1 MIPPCTLLLLRHF
14 SRICFYS
21 DVPVSTF
28 SFPTTILFGAG
39 AIERLP
45 VELSKRGIS
54 RPLLVT
60 DAGLARTPVFERV
73 KALASGAVVFADV
86 EPNPTERNVHEG
98 VAAYH
103 ENGCNGIVGLGGGS
117 PLDAAKAIRLK
128 VTHELPL
135 ADYDDL
141 LDGGNLISANVAP
154 YIAVATTAGTG
165 SEVSRSTVI
174 TITATHRK
182 TVVFSP
188 YLIPTVAIADPELT
202 LDLPPRLT
210 AGTGMDAFT
219 HNVEAYISKG
229 YHPICDAIAISG
241 ARLAWDNLP
250 RVMAAPHDLE
260 ARAQMMMASLMG
272 AIAFQKGLGAVH
284 SLAHPL
290 SSDCGMHHGTANA
303 VLLPV
308 VLEFNRP
315 AVAGRLADLEAQFG
329 GGEIA
334 AQVRD
339 LNRRLGIAARL
350 RDYGVA
356 EAALPALADK
366 AIQDGCHQLNPRP
379 CTRED
384 LLALYRAAW

>member
-1 MIPPCTLLLLRHF
+1 M
-14 SRICFYS
+14 
-21 DVPVSTF
+21 PVSTF

-45 VELSKRGIS
+45 EELHKRGIS
-54 RPLLVT
+54 HPLLVT
-60 DAGLARTPVFERV
+60 DAGLARTPVFARV
-73 KALASGAVVFADV
+73 RSLAPAAAVFSGV
-86 EPNPTERNVHEG
+86 EPNPTEGNVAEG
-98 VAAYH
+98 VACYH
-103 ENGCNGIVGLGGGS
+103 ENRCNGVVGLGGGS

-135 ADYDDL
+135 AEYDDL
-141 LDGGNLISANVAP
+141 LDGSNRISAHVAP
-154 YIAVATTAGTG
+154 YIAIATTAGTG

-174 TITATHRK
+174 TITATNRK

-188 YLIPTVAIADPELT
+188 HLIPTVAIADPELT
-202 LDLPPRLT
+202 LDLPGRLT

-219 HNVEAYISKG
+219 HNVEAYIAKG

-241 ARLAWDNLP
+241 ARMAWDNLP
-250 RVMAAPHDLE
+250 RAMAEPRDLE
-260 ARAQMMMASLMG
+260 ARANMMMASMMG

-329 GGEIA
+329 GGDIA

-339 LNRRLGIAARL
+339 LNRRVGIAPRL

-356 EAALPALADK
+356 EAVLSSLADK

-384 LLALYRAAW
+384 LLALYRAAY

>member
-1 MIPPCTLLLLRHF
+1 M
-14 SRICFYS
+14 CFHG
-21 DVPVSTF
+21 DVTVSTF

-39 AIERLP
+39 AVGRLP
-45 VELSKRGIS
+45 EELSKRGIS

-60 DAGLARTPVFERV
+60 DAGLARTAVFERV
-73 KALASGAVVFADV
+73 ASLAPGAVVFSAV
-86 EPNPTERNVHEG
+86 EPNPTERNVLDG
-98 VAAYH
+98 LASYQQ
-103 ENGCNGIVGLGGGS
+103 NRCNGIVGVGGGS

-135 ADYDDL
+135 AEYDDL
-141 LDGGNLISANVAP
+141 LDGADRISANVPP
-154 YIAVATTAGTG
+154 YIAIATTSGTG

-174 TITATHRK
+174 TITATNRK

-188 YLIPTVAIADPELT
+188 HLIPVLAIADPELT
-202 LDLPPRLT
+202 LDLPPQLT

-229 YHPICDAIAISG
+229 YHPICDAIALSG
-241 ARLAWDNLP
+241 ARMVWESLP
-250 RVMAAPHDLE
+250 RVMADPHDLE
-260 ARAQMMMASLMG
+260 ARSQMMMASMMG
-272 AIAFQKGLGAVH
+272 AIAFQKGLGATH

-290 SSDCGMHHGTANA
+290 SSDCGMHHGTSNA
-303 VLLPV
+303 VLLPF
-308 VLEFNRP
+308 VLEFNRAA
-315 AVAGRLADLEAQFG
+315 AVHRLDDLAAQFG
-329 GGEIA
+329 GGEVA

-339 LNRRLGIAARL
+339 LNRRVGIAPRL
-350 RDYGVA
+350 RDYGVT

-384 LLALYRAAW
+384 LLALYRAAL

>member
-1 MIPPCTLLLLRHF
+1 M
-14 SRICFYS
+14 
-21 DVPVSTF
+21 VNVAVSTF

-39 AIERLP
+39 AVERLP
-45 VELSKRGIS
+45 EELRKRGIS

-60 DAGLARTPVFERV
+60 DAGLARTAVFERV
-73 KALASGAVVFADV
+73 ASLAPGAVIFSAV
-86 EPNPTERNVHEG
+86 EPNPTERNVLDG
-98 VAAYH
+98 LAIYQQ
-103 ENGCNGIVGLGGGS
+103 NRCNGIIGVGGGS

-135 ADYDDL
+135 AEYDDL
-141 LDGGNLISANVAP
+141 LDGADRISANVPP
-154 YIAVATTAGTG
+154 YIAIATTSGTG

-174 TITATHRK
+174 TIAATNRK

-188 YLIPTVAIADPELT
+188 HLIPVLAIADPELT
-202 LDLPPRLT
+202 LALPPHLT

-229 YHPICDAIAISG
+229 YQPICDAIALSG
-241 ARLAWDNLP
+241 ARMVWESLP
-250 RVMAAPHDLE
+250 RVMADPRDVE
-260 ARAQMMMASLMG
+260 ARSQMMMASMMG
-272 AIAFQKGLGAVH
+272 AIAFQKGLGATH

-303 VLLPV
+303 VMLPF

-315 AVAGRLADLEAQFG
+315 AVAGRLAELAAQFG
-329 GGEIA
+329 GGDIVAE
-334 AQVRD
+334 VRD
-339 LNRRLGIAARL
+339 LNRRVGIAPRL

-356 EAALPALADK
+356 EAQLPALADK

-379 CTRED
+379 STRED
-384 LLALYRAAW
+384 LLALYRAAL

>member
-1 MIPPCTLLLLRHF
+1 M
-14 SRICFYS
+14 
-21 DVPVSTF
+21 PVSSF

-39 AIERLP
+39 AIARLSE
-45 VELSKRGIS
+45 ELSKRGIS

-73 KALASGAVVFADV
+73 AALAPGAAIFSSV
-86 EPNPTERNVHEG
+86 EPNPTEQNVLDG
-98 VAAYH
+98 VARYQQ
-103 ENGCNGIVGLGGGS
+103 NRSNGIIGLGGGS

-128 VTHELPL
+128 ITHELPL
-135 ADYDDL
+135 AEYDDL
-141 LDGGNLISANVAP
+141 LDGGNRISANLPP
-154 YIAVATTAGTG
+154 YIAIATTAGTG

-174 TITATHRK
+174 TISATNRK

-188 YLIPTVAIADPELT
+188 HLIPTVAIADPELT
-202 LDLPPRLT
+202 RDLPPRLT

-219 HNVEAYISKG
+219 HNVEAYIAKG
-229 YHPICDAIAISG
+229 YHPICDAIALSG
-241 ARLAWDNLP
+241 TRLAWDNLP
-250 RVMAAPHDLE
+250 RVMADPHNLE
-260 ARAQMMMASLMG
+260 ARSHMMMASIMG

-303 VLLPV
+303 VLLPI

-315 AVAGRLADLEAQFG
+315 VAGARLADLEAQLG

-334 AQVRD
+334 SLVRD
-339 LNRRLGIAARL
+339 LNQRLGIAPRL
-350 RDYGVA
+350 RDYGVT
-356 EAALPALADK
+356 EAALPSLADK
-366 AIQDGCHQLNPRP
+366 AVQDGCHQLNPRP

-384 LLALYRAAW
+384 LLALYRAAL

>member
-1 MIPPCTLLLLRHF
+1 MVIVT
-14 SRICFYS
+14 
-21 DVPVSTF
+21 VSTF

-39 AIERLP
+39 AVERLP
-45 VELSKRGIS
+45 EELRKRGIS

-60 DAGLARTPVFERV
+60 DAGLARTAVFERV
-73 KALASGAVVFADV
+73 ASLAPGAVVFSAV
-86 EPNPTERNVHEG
+86 EPNPTERNVLDG
-98 VAAYH
+98 LAIYQQ
-103 ENGCNGIVGLGGGS
+103 NRCNGIVGVGGGS

-135 ADYDDL
+135 AEYDDL
-141 LDGGNLISANVAP
+141 LDGADRISANVPP
-154 YIAVATTAGTG
+154 YIAIATTSGTG

-174 TITATHRK
+174 TVAATNRK

-188 YLIPTVAIADPELT
+188 HLIPVLAIADPELT
-202 LDLPPRLT
+202 LALPPQLT

-229 YHPICDAIAISG
+229 YHPICDAIALSG
-241 ARLAWDNLP
+241 ARMVWESLP
-250 RVMAAPHDLE
+250 RVMADPRDVE
-260 ARAQMMMASLMG
+260 ARSQMMMASMMG
-272 AIAFQKGLGAVH
+272 AIAFQKGLGATH

-303 VLLPV
+303 VMLPF

-315 AVAGRLADLEAQFG
+315 AVAGRLAELAAQFG
-329 GGEIA
+329 GGDIVAE
-334 AQVRD
+334 VRD
-339 LNRRLGIAARL
+339 LNRRVGIAPRL

-356 EAALPALADK
+356 EALLPALADK
-366 AIQDGCHQLNPRP
+366 AVQDGCHQLNPRP

-384 LLALYRAAW
+384 LLALYRAAL

>member
-1 MIPPCTLLLLRHF
+1 LWFHGVV
-14 SRICFYS
+14 S
-21 DVPVSTF
+21 VSTF

-39 AIERLP
+39 AAGGLAE
-45 VELSKRGIS
+45 ELRKRRIA
-54 RPLLVT
+54 RPLFVT
-60 DAGLARTPVFERV
+60 DRGLASTAMFERV
-73 KALASGAVVFADV
+73 ASGVSGAAIFSSVD
-86 EPNPTERNVHEG
+86 PNPTEQNVLDG
-98 VAAYH
+98 VAFYRQH
-103 ENGCNGIVGLGGGS
+103 DCNGIVGVGGGS

-135 ADYDDL
+135 AEYDDL
-141 LDGGNLISANVAP
+141 LDGGNRISANMP
-154 YIAVATTAGTG
+154 GFIAIATTSGTG

-174 TITATHRK
+174 TIAATNRK

-188 YLIPTVAIADPELT
+188 HLIPSLAIADPELT

-229 YHPICDAIAISG
+229 YHPICDGIALAG
-241 ARLAWDNLP
+241 ARMVWENLP
-250 RVMAAPHDLE
+250 RVMADPRDID
-260 ARAQMMMASLMG
+260 ARSQMMMASMMG
-272 AIAFQKGLGAVH
+272 AIAFQKGLGATH

-303 VLLPV
+303 VMLPF
-308 VLEFNRP
+308 VLEFNRA

-329 GGEIA
+329 GGDIA

-339 LNRRLGIAARL
+339 LNRRVDIAPRL
-350 RDYGVA
+350 SDYGVT

-366 AIQDGCHQLNPRP
+366 AIQDGCHQLNPRA

-384 LLALYRAAW
+384 LLALYRAAL